1 MGELDFR
8 AGRSSSFSMKRAVFL
23 DRDGVI
29 NRAVVRD
36 RRPFPPGG
44 VEELEFLP
52 RVAEAV
58 ENLKHADFSL
68 IVVTNQP
75 DVATGIQQR
84 EVVELM
90 HERIRREIPIDDI
103 KVCYHTDQDNCQ
115 CRKPKPGLLLEAARE
130 RALDLKHS
138 FVVGDRWRDI
148 EAGQAAGCKT
158 ILIRYAYD
166 EKQAE
171 RPDAVVGSLFE
182 ASELILSGK
191 V

>member
-1 MGELDFR
+1 MGELDVR
-8 AGRSSSFSMKRAVFL
+8 ASRSSSFSMKRAVFL
-23 DRDGVI
+23 DRDGVV

-36 RRPFPPGG
+36 GRPFPPGG

-52 RVAEAV
+52 RVAEAA
-58 ENLKHADFSL
+58 ENLKHAGFSL

-84 EVVELM
+84 QVVELM

-158 ILIRYAYD
+158 ILIRYGYD
-166 EKQAE
+166 EKQAD